1 MRLVWDRRIHHF
13 YISAMLTKVVS
24 IAMLCIAGSDTV
36 GDYADSSVTCESAG
50 DSNALLQKKV
60 KVSRV
65 EADTDC
71 KFDKLEDVIAEVEGC
86 FESTFGVV
94 TDSALKKELDVVARA
109 EIIEITEK
117 CGLVPDN
124 VDVLRQQAVH
134 EAGLRNAK
142 FIVNR
147 NLDAIARLAE
157 FHSGNL
163 TRAEIE
169 TFAEKVGKVAGM
181 CGMSKSEVKKNVTDD
196 FLTVQSRL
204 AKGPPSKDHPPSL
217 IPDIVEDVEESC
229 MAHLD
234 LLKYMETGPG
244 KHCSKILDQAL
255 TELRQGQVSPRGLT
269 LNKMLALST
278 EENDIASHMGHHIRH
293 GTDPS
298 SLKPKVD
305 RLLDGPL
312 TELQKQRLS
321 HMETEQERLHT
332 SETCASYE
340 ELLVRDPNHWIIQH
354 NGYQLFMQC
363 LCNVSDP
370 AIICEHKHK
379 DTLQEMNTE
388 LRSRLLQIRGSPE
401 SLEEALAKD
410 FHEYLG
416 NATGVLFGPCD
427 TPFACEVCA
436 GTVCAQAQKKP
447 AHRRRTSG
455 ASKDDDKDNFF
466 KFKNLLTDSSSCL
479 NGECTACWGI
489 KPNDP
494 FTLEVTLSAGHGQDC
509 NYRCPKHTMTKF
521 EIALTPKV
529 CLGGTMREVMD
540 VLGISLCKEFGQL
553 KYKPFVGVMSGWLR
567 FPTALKNVKG
577 HVDFNAPIH
586 DASPALQNH
595 CDSLKAGGLHYW
607 EAVPRNKPFTIE
619 ISGLC
624 MDHWNHH
631 RSDVVMWN
639 CDGYHTQQWVW
650 KNDGTISP
658 NSNTNLCIDS
668 WGVHDGSQLVLWNC
682 NGNEWQTFEIQNGGD
697 HIKIFNKKH
706 SHGYFYGHHQ
716 HGAKVTYYRWHGDW
730 RQKFKNNFQTEE
742 TKDKCHTDVN
752 NERGSWKFSIGV
764 QLWVMGWGHQCHN
777 TLFGRACFD
786 GPKEEWL
793 DIIRVDNHG
802 KVTTW
807 LTHLW

>member
-1 MRLVWDRRIHHF
+1 VWDRRIQHF
-13 YISAMLTKVVS
+13 YVLAMLAKVIS
-24 IAMLCIAGSDTV
+24 IAMLCIAGSDTI
-36 GDYADSSVTCESAG
+36 GDCADSSVTCESAR
-50 DSNALLQKKV
+50 DDNALLQRKV
-60 KVSRV
+60 KVSRA

-94 TDSALKKELDVVARA
+94 TDAALKDELDVVARA

-124 VDVLRQQAVH
+124 VDVLRQEAVR
-134 EAGLRNAK
+134 EGGLRNAK

-147 NLDAIARLAE
+147 NLETIAKLAE
-157 FHSGNL
+157 LYSTNL
-163 TRAEIE
+163 TRKEIDN
-169 TFAEKVGKVAGM
+169 FAGEVGKVAGM
-181 CGMSKSEVKKNVTDD
+181 CGMNKSEVKEKVTDD
-196 FLTVQSRL
+196 ILTVKSRL
-204 AKGPPSKDHPPSL
+204 AKGPPSKDDPPSL
-217 IPDIVEDVEESC
+217 VPDIVEDVEESC

-234 LLKYMETGPG
+234 LLKYMESGPG

-255 TELRQGQVSPRGLT
+255 TQLRLGQVSQRGLT

-278 EENDIASHMGHHIRH
+278 EENDIASRMAQHIRH

-298 SLKPKVD
+298 SLKPKID
-305 RLLDGPL
+305 RLFDGPL
-312 TELQKQRLS
+312 TESQKQRLS
-321 HMETEQERLHT
+321 LMETEQERLHT

-340 ELLVRDPNHWIIQH
+340 ELLARDPNHWISQH

-363 LCNVSDP
+363 LCNAADP

-416 NATGVLFGPCD
+416 NATAVLFGPCD

-436 GTVCAQAQKKP
+436 GSVCAQAQKKP

-455 ASKDDDKDNFF
+455 ASKDDDKDNFY
-466 KFKNLLTDSSSCL
+466 KFKNLLTNSNSCL

-494 FTLEVTLSAGHGQDC
+494 FTLEVTLAAGHGSDC
-509 NYRCPKHTMTKF
+509 KYSCAKHTMTKF
-521 EIALTPKV
+521 EISLTPKV

-540 VLGISLCKEFGQL
+540 VLGINACKELGQL

-567 FPTALKNVKG
+567 FPTPLKTVQS
-577 HVDFNAPIH
+577 HIDFNAPIH
-586 DASPALQNH
+586 DASPALQKH
-595 CDSLKAGGLHYW
+595 CDSLGTGNLQYW
-607 EAVPRNKPFTIE
+607 EGVPKNKPFHIE

-639 CDGYHTQQWVW
+639 CNYNDHQKWVW

-658 NSNTNLCIDS
+658 SSNTNLCIDS
-668 WGVHDGSQLVLWNC
+668 WGVNNGDPLVLWNC
-682 NGNEWQTFEIQNGGD
+682 NGNEWQTFELSSGGGY
-697 HIKIFNKKH
+697 IKIYNKRH
-706 SHGYFYGHHQ
+706 SYAYFYGPHQ
-716 HGAKVTYYRWHGDW
+716 HKAKVTYYHWHGNW
-730 RQKFKNNFQTEE
+730 QQKFAFKNTE
-742 TKDKCHTDVN
+742 TKDSCNMDVN
-752 NERGSWKFSIGV
+752 NERGPWKFSIGV
-764 QLWVMGWGHQCHN
+764 QLWVVGWGNQCHN
-777 TLFGRACFD
+777 TIFGRACFD
-786 GPKEEWL
+786 FFKEEWL

-802 KVTTW
+802 RVSSF
-807 LTHLW
+807 LTDLW